1 MVREAEAATSARYAR
16 VYVARPD
23 VLVWKAIDLR
33 RYCAEHVY
41 VNNCPKCQADFHFVV
56 TSEQAESL
64 SKLERHAAKYPG
76 MKLSDVHR
84 YVEGTMRTRLI
95 FDHVV
100 AGRHEE
106 TLNKVEEKPRKYM
119 ECCACASGCI
129 ANAGAPSCS
138 SDKEAKAKAACRKVP
153 FVRDPAPSAFGRHTP
168 AWVGE
173 IPSGPNADVWR
184 PKPAASH
191 AMKQEWLA
199 SQPASR
205 PPAHRT
211 RSDKR
216 PENPAP
222 KKAPPHR

>member
-1 MVREAEAATSARYAR
+1 MSRVLRMVREAEAATSARYAR

-41 VNNCPKCQADFHFVV
+41 VNNCPKCQADFHFVA

-106 TLNKVEEKPRKYM
+106 TLNKLEEKPRKYM
-119 ECCACASGCI
+119 ECCACASGCV
-129 ANAGAPSCS
+129 ADAGAPSCS

-168 AWVGE
+168 AWVGGE

-184 PKPAASH
+184 LSPRR
-191 AMKQEWLA
+191 L
-199 SQPASR
+199 
-205 PPAHRT
+205 T
-211 RSDKR
+211 L
-216 PENPAP
+216 
-222 KKAPPHR
+222 